1 MKCYL
6 HEDRDAVGVCVSC
19 NKPVCDECGV
29 EFQGR
34 LMCRDCLAS
43 GEAGQLQSAE
53 ITDNDK
59 MMALLAY
66 IVTIIVPL
74 VILLS
79 ESGKQRLFQR
89 YHAIHSLILSGGLII
104 ITVALS
110 CTVGVVL
117 ELLTAGLGTCCLLP
131 AILLP
136 YVISIIYG
144 VQAYQGNYVEI
155 PLVTDLARSQ
165 GWI

>member
-6 HEDRDAVGVCVSC
+6 HEENDAIGVCVSC
-19 NKPVCDECGV
+19 KKQVCGECSV
-29 EFQGR
+29 EVQGR

-43 GEAGQLQSAE
+43 GEIDQSQYTE
-53 ITDNDK
+53 ISDNDK

-66 IVTIIVPL
+66 VVGIIIPI

-79 ESGKQRLFQR
+79 ESGKQRPFQR
-89 YHAIHSLILSGGLII
+89 YHAVHALVLSGGLLI
-104 ITVALS
+104 ITIAFS
-110 CTVGVVL
+110 CTFGVVF

-136 YVISIIYG
+136 YVLSIIYG

-155 PLVTDLARSQ
+155 PVVTNLARSQ